1 MQPTLYTGDL
11 AILRKQDT
19 YAVGDVVAFQVEGGV
34 VIHRIVGGNARE
46 GYVMKGDNRAEKD
59 LWRPKPSNI
68 GGRMVIHIPKV
79 GLLIAV
85 ARNKQNLPI
94 VVGLFAFV
102 AVLVGGLKRRPAK
115 RAAPVRFALRPP
127 SRPSLAWSVAALC
140 LAGLFWP
147 VSGAAAPFPLDPG
160 SLAVFKLRSPGVA
173 RIGADVNV
181 VPEALE
187 KRSKG
192 DHVTVFIDLPAGF
205 PAARIDASRLI
216 LCAGAGPCTAGVPAQ
231 KPQVVAAERTLKA
244 IFDRGEVLE
253 LLDAVPTPSVVRLTV
268 TGLVRRP
275 AATFSSSDTVKLL
288 GAPATLPSS

>member
-173 RIGADVNV
+173 RIGA
-181 VPEALE
+181 
-187 KRSKG
+187 
-192 DHVTVFIDLPAGF
+192 VFIDLPAGF

>member
-19 YAVGDVVAFQVEGGV
+19 YAVGDVVAFRVEGGV

-173 RIGADVNV
+173 RIGA
-181 VPEALE
+181 
-187 KRSKG
+187 
-192 DHVTVFIDLPAGF
+192 VFIDLPAGF